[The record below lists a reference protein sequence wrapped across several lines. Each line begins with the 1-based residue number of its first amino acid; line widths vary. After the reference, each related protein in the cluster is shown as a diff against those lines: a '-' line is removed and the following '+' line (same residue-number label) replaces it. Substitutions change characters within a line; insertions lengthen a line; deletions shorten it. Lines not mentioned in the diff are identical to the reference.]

1 VMSRWIESELKLLL
15 PGEAAAQR
23 IREALGP
30 GRVAVQAN
38 HFFDRPDGAL
48 AGARIAVRLRS
59 EDERYR
65 LTLKGDELESPGG
78 ALSRRIELETD
89 VTRAEFEAGRDG
101 GLELLAWLDR
111 FESQAEVEGRPAE
124 LARFLASLRSLCRG
138 VRLVRQGSFTNR
150 RERLRAE
157 LRDEEGRFEVL
168 LDLDETR
175 FPGDRTADYEIEVE
189 LDREGGPAAD
199 SPPRRS
205 PRQVELALREWLR
218 ALADIEVTPASSK
231 LSRLHA
237 RIGRPR

>member
-1 VMSRWIESELKLLL
+1 MSRWIESELKLLL

-30 GRVAVQAN
+30 GRVVVQAN

-48 AGARIAVRLRS
+48 AGARIAVRLRA
-59 EDERYR
+59 EDEQYR

-78 ALSRRIELETD
+78 ALSRRIELEID
-89 VTRAEFEAGRDG
+89 VMRAEFEAARDG

-111 FESQAEVEGRPAE
+111 FESQAEVEGRPPE
-124 LARFLASLRSLCRG
+124 LARFLAALRSLCRG
-138 VRLVRQGSFTNR
+138 VRLVQQGSFTNR

-157 LRDEEGRFEVL
+157 LRDDDGLFEIL
-168 LDLDETR
+168 LELDETR

-189 LDREGGPAAD
+189 LDGEGDPTAE

-205 PRQVELALREWLR
+205 PQQVELALREWLR
-218 ALADIEVTPASSK
+218 ALAGIEVTPAASK

-237 RIGRPR
+237 RIACSR

>member
-1 VMSRWIESELKLLL
+1 MSHWIESELKLLL
-15 PGEAAAQR
+15 PGEAAARR

-30 GRVAVQAN
+30 GPVVLQAN

-48 AGARIAVRLRS
+48 ADARIAVRLRA
-59 EDERYR
+59 EDERCL
-65 LTLKGDELESPGG
+65 LTLKGDELESPGS
-78 ALSRRIELETD
+78 ALSRRIELEID

-101 GLELLAWLDR
+101 DLELLAWLDR
-111 FESQAEVEGRPAE
+111 FDSRADVEGRPPA
-124 LARFLASLRSLCRG
+124 LARFLASLRALCRG

-157 LRDEEGRFEVL
+157 LRDADGRFEVL

-189 LDREGGPAAD
+189 LDREDDLAAD
-199 SPPRRS
+199 SPPLRS
-205 PRQVELALREWLR
+205 PVQVERALREWLR
-218 ALADIEVTPASSK
+218 ALAGIEVSPASSK

-237 RIGRPR
+237 RIGNPR